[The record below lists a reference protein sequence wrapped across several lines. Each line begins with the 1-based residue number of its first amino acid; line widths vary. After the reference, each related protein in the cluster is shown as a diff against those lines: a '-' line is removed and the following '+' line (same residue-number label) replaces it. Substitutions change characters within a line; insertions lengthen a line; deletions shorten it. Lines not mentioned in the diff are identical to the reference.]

1 MSNSKMTKRALL
13 TSIMALM
20 LCFAM
25 LTGTTFAWF
34 TDQET
39 SGNNKIIAG
48 NLDVQLLMFNGTEYE
63 DIGETQTPI
72 FGNENSLIAQNN
84 NANTLWEPG
93 KTQIAY
99 LAIRN
104 AGNLALKYNVIV
116 DVKDAGLAN
125 ALEYAII
132 PMADAVTSFTPPA
145 ADWTT
150 IKGTAGVDSGDLK
163 NGRFIAAPDGC
174 LDEVRNGYDPNNL
187 ETDYFALAI
196 HMKEDAGNEYMFK
209 SVTIDITVTATQVAA
224 EADSFDEKYDE
235 DAIFADTP
243 VSMQTALDNAVPGT
257 TIQLTPGVDYGTL
270 YLRPSSNEG
279 VTKKVDW
286 VGNNYGYETYSLFKD
301 ITIIGAEGA
310 TVDAI
315 EIEGGTYYNTE
326 HSQADTYPVM
336 LSLIELNNV
345 IIDGVTFT
353 GKGGYDPQGYGNV
366 INLSGN
372 NIKVDGLTLKNC
384 VLENELNDAR
394 LIYKTESTTSVH
406 TYTYD
411 GADYT
416 FVPSLKDITV
426 TGCTLNGGY
435 IGLELRE
442 TENVTITNNEFNVA
456 DRNILLP
463 TNTGYTYSGT
473 ITITGNVSN
482 DAKER
487 FVRADGTGD
496 AAVIIKDNTV
506 NDYMGADDDYIKVT
520 NANNVTIENNTMN
533 RKFLVADA
541 DSLKSALANGGK
553 IVLVNNITVTDRLEM
568 KKSCTIDLSG
578 KTLYINA
585 TDDSYISNAANVT
598 IKNGDI
604 DISGTDF
611 DEHNGI
617 FNFGGNTAGG
627 NTLTLE
633 NVNFYGDGFNSYSVF
648 WIAKSLDGQTPNTLN
663 LVDSKFELK
672 NLADIGG
679 FIKHPSGVENCSSIN
694 ITNTDI
700 DIENGARLFLYGVYN
715 IKDSEIS
722 FVDTTGEANGLRQGQ
737 FTIDNSKITISGG
750 DKGISPRYA
759 DTVIKN
765 GSVVTINNVKGNDVI
780 FEYDYD
786 IRVDS
791 SSTFTYNTTSGTG
804 SVIVG

>member
-1 MSNSKMTKRALL
+1 MTKRALL

-20 LCFAM
+20 LCFSM

-72 FGNENSLIAQNN
+72 FGNENSLMAQNN

-279 VTKKVDW
+279 VTKEVDW

-326 HSQADTYPVM
+326 HSQADTYP
-336 LSLIELNNV
+336 
-345 IIDGVTFT
+345 
-353 GKGGYDPQGYGNV
+353 
-366 INLSGN
+366 
-372 NIKVDGLTLKNC
+372 
-384 VLENELNDAR
+384 
-394 LIYKTESTTSVH
+394 
-406 TYTYD
+406 
-411 GADYT
+411 
-416 FVPSLKDITV
+416 
-426 TGCTLNGGY
+426 
-435 IGLELRE
+435 
-442 TENVTITNNEFNVA
+442 
-456 DRNILLP
+456 
-463 TNTGYTYSGT
+463 
-473 ITITGNVSN
+473 
-482 DAKER
+482 
-487 FVRADGTGD
+487 
-496 AAVIIKDNTV
+496 
-506 NDYMGADDDYIKVT
+506 
-520 NANNVTIENNTMN
+520 
-533 RKFLVADA
+533 
-541 DSLKSALANGGK
+541 
-553 IVLVNNITVTDRLEM
+553 
-568 KKSCTIDLSG
+568 
-578 KTLYINA
+578 
-585 TDDSYISNAANVT
+585 
-598 IKNGDI
+598 
-604 DISGTDF
+604 
-611 DEHNGI
+611 
-617 FNFGGNTAGG
+617 
-627 NTLTLE
+627 
-633 NVNFYGDGFNSYSVF
+633 
-648 WIAKSLDGQTPNTLN
+648 
-663 LVDSKFELK
+663 
-672 NLADIGG
+672 
-679 FIKHPSGVENCSSIN
+679 
-694 ITNTDI
+694 
-700 DIENGARLFLYGVYN
+700 
-715 IKDSEIS
+715 
-722 FVDTTGEANGLRQGQ
+722 
-737 FTIDNSKITISGG
+737 
-750 DKGISPRYA
+750 
-759 DTVIKN
+759 
-765 GSVVTINNVKGNDVI
+765 
-780 FEYDYD
+780 
-786 IRVDS
+786 
-791 SSTFTYNTTSGTG
+791 
-804 SVIVG
+804 